1 MSRLGVAV
9 ASAVVLVST
18 SAYAA
23 TGIVGDI
30 VVTPTGSRASDD
42 AGAFNP
48 ASLPGPGSLA
58 GAGNGPGFT
67 HYQTEIDVGETAISF
82 KAANATSGSAS
93 STFSSTTVG
102 FNFHNEGGPVN
113 FESTIT
119 AAGIG
124 FQVVNRFDC
133 TSFDQC
139 SPISPGAGSFQD
151 FATYGYGANV
161 IGQVGFDF
169 NIADNGASIYS
180 VKGFANLVSNDYGYT
195 YGYAAS
201 SFVYSYVS
209 LDDSSLY
216 GPGSANQKLNGFRTV
231 GNDTTS
237 AGFAWDD
244 TAVHLRLG
252 MGDHFITY
260 TTSAY
265 SHVSAN
271 CQGDYQNHC
280 LVGFA
285 GFGDPIG
292 RGGAVEEALSARFG
306 AFAGPPSAIPG
317 AANFYLPT
325 YNANTNTL
333 GFQSSS
339 ATPEPAAWAMMIMG
353 FGSIGAV
360 LRRRRMVVAR
370 A

>member
-1 MSRLGVAV
+1 MSRLGIAV
-9 ASAVVLVST
+9 ASAVVLAST

-23 TGIVGDI
+23 SGIVGDI
-30 VVTPTGSRASDD
+30 VTTPTGSRASDD
-42 AGAFNP
+42 AGPFNP
-48 ASLPGPGSLA
+48 LNLPSPGPLQGV
-58 GAGNGPGFT
+58 GKGDGFT
-67 HYQTEIDVGETAISF
+67 HYQTEVNVGATAISF
-82 KAANATSGSAS
+82 KSATATSGSAS

-119 AAGIG
+119 AAGMG
-124 FQVVNRFDC
+124 FQVVNRLNC

-151 FATYGYGANV
+151 FATGYSADV

-169 NIADNGASIYS
+169 NIADNGATIYS
-180 VKGFANLVSNDYGYT
+180 VKGSANLISYNGGYGYLS
-195 YGYAAS
+195 S
-201 SFVYSYVS
+201 SFLYNYVS
-209 LDDSSLY
+209 LDGSSLY
-216 GPGSANQKLNGFRTV
+216 GTGSADQKLNGFRTL

-244 TAVHLRLG
+244 TAVHLSLG
-252 MGDHFITY
+252 TGDHFITY

-265 SHVSAN
+265 SHVSAY
-271 CQGDYQNHC
+271 CQPGGPLSEHC
-280 LVGFA
+280 LVGYS

-292 RGGAVEEALSARFG
+292 RGGAVESVD
-306 AFAGPPSAIPG
+306 AFAGPASAIPG
-317 AANFYLPT
+317 AANFFLPT
-325 YNANTNTL
+325 YNIDTNTL
-333 GFQSSS
+333 TFQPGS